1 LKKGLEKLI
10 INEDKIKQDL
20 DDNWAVVSEALQTV
34 LRREKYPQPYE
45 ALKELTRTNEK
56 ITSESISKFIDGLD
70 VTDEIKQALPN
81 IKPVNVTGVQLI

>member
-1 LKKGLEKLI
+1 MYL
-10 INEDKIKQDL
+10 Q
-20 DDNWAVVSEALQTV
+20 DNWAVVSEALQTV

-70 VTDEIKQALPN
+70 VTDEIKQELKN
-81 IKPVNVTGVQLI
+81 ITPFNFTGVQLI